1 MKAVFAGLL
10 ALCALGQAAAPQT
23 SGADER
29 CAAKVESLIDAET
42 IHGLA
47 PADRSHVLHALADDV
62 VEMGKQ
68 DIARTERSAA
78 AYRQYFATW
87 LEFAEVPGSGPGERL
102 LLVRYD
108 SNTVCGAY
116 ENCPTWIVG
125 LTRSG
130 ARSLV
135 PWRPGMGSS
144 ATGAWGVAT
153 QKQSGESYPE
163 LMFLTH
169 LDAYQT
175 AVACY
180 RSNGK
185 YYIAGECSPQ
195 CAHFLDK
202 PRK

>member
-1 MKAVFAGLL
+1 MKALFAALL
-10 ALCALGQAAAPQT
+10 VLCTAGQALPQ
-23 SGADER
+23 SSDAR
-29 CAAKVESLIDAET
+29 CTAKVESLINVET
-42 IHGLA
+42 INGLA
-47 PADRSHVLHALADDV
+47 PAERSKVLHALADDM

-68 DIARTERSAA
+68 DIARTDRSVA
-78 AYRQYFATW
+78 AYSRYFARW
-87 LEFAEVPGSGPGERL
+87 LEFATVPGGQPGERL

-108 SNTVCGAY
+108 SHTVCGAY

-135 PWRPGMGSS
+135 PWRPSMGTS
-144 ATGAWGVAT
+144 ATGAWGVAI
-153 QKQSGESYPE
+153 QQQPRNSYPE
-163 LMFLTH
+163 LMLLTH

-180 RSNGK
+180 RNNGK
-185 YYIAGECSPQ
+185 NYIAVKCSPQ